1 MQTHDFFT
9 RLVELNTLGPNM
21 PRRTPSEIE
30 AIYECAACGEEYD
43 DEWGAEHCCRP
54 LVYFRCQVCS
64 TKHGDETL
72 ARDCCGGAGDCQPRV
87 CPICLSGADTYQDA
101 ADCCLHTHPS
111 MTGYGRQRVAED
123 VERGTPWADAI
134 RAHACH

>member
-9 RLVELNTLGPNM
+9 RLVEQNTLGPNM
-21 PRRTPSEIE
+21 IRE
-30 AIYECAACGEEYD
+30 ASAEVETIYECAACGDEHG
-43 DEWGAEHCCRP
+43 DEWDAQRCCRP
-54 LVYFRCQVCS
+54 PVYFKCPACDERYD
-64 TKHGDETL
+64 TKDD
-72 ARDCCGGAGDCQPRV
+72 ARDCCGASGECQPRV
-87 CPICLSGADTYQDA
+87 CPVCVRPADTYRDA

-134 RAHACH
+134 RAHASH